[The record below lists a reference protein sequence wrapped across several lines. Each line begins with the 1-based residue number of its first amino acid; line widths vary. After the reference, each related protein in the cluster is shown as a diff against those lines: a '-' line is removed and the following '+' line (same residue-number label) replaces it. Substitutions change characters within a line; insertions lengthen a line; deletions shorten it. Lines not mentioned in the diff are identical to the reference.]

1 MRVVVATTKQEHAHI
16 LQDMEE
22 NDSKMTEAARLLGRR
37 GGKSGSAKQNEARRK
52 NGRLGGRPRKPIEI
66 KHYNPTDL
74 ARAMAK
80 NPKLRVRLDLET

>member
-1 MRVVVATTKQEHAHI
+1 MWAVVAITKQGHAHT
-16 LQDMEE
+16 LQDMED
-22 NDSKMTEAARLLGRR
+22 NDSMIKAAATMLGRL
-37 GGKSGSAKQNEARRK
+37 GGKSGSAKQNAARRI
-52 NGRLGGRPRKPIEI
+52 NGKRGGRPRKPIEI